1 MNHPSTIHFDAVL
14 LRPASR
20 GKAVAWTFLKL
31 PKSASKKLPSRGMVS
46 VLGTCNGAE
55 FQATLEP
62 DGEGGHWLKVP
73 RSLRTRAAAEP
84 GDTVTL
90 AVAPVEKE
98 PEPKLPTDFRRAL
111 SATPAAHKAWKG
123 ITALARRDWIHWITS
138 AKLAA
143 TRERRVATACSM
155 LAAGKR
161 RPCCFDRS
169 GMYSKS
175 LTCPVADDSPRD
187 TRRSSR

>member
-1 MNHPSTIHFDAVL
+1 MNVPSPIRFDAVL
-14 LRPASR
+14 LRPASL
-20 GKAVAWTFLKL
+20 GKAVDWTFLKL
-31 PKSASKKLPSRGMVS
+31 PKSASKKLPSRAMVS
-46 VLGTCNGAE
+46 VVGTCNGAS

-62 DGEGGHWLKVP
+62 DGEGSHWLKVP

-84 GDTVTL
+84 GDTVALEVTP
-90 AVAPVEKE
+90 AVKE
-98 PEPKLPTDFRRAL
+98 PEPKLPTDFRHAL
-111 SATPAAHKAWKG
+111 SAVPTAYKVWKD

-138 AKLAA
+138 AKFAE

-169 GMYSKS
+169 GMYAKS
-175 LTCPVADDSPRD
+175 LTCPVAADSPRD
-187 TRRSSR
+187 ARRSSR